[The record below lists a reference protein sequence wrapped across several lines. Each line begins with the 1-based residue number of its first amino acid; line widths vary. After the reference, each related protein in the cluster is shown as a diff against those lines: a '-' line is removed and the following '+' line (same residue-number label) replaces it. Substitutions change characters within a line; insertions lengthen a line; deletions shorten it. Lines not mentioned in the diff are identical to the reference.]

1 MRSSAGFEIRSRDSS
16 ANRSYEVRDSANIY
30 NRGVEARVYLNG
42 EDCEHG
48 RAIQVLVDDHLS
60 YPWLEELRRRAVL
73 SKCLFPELLRQR
85 PVFFPPAPAQRR
97 QHAGEVAPRSEQ
109 YT

>member
-1 MRSSAGFEIRSRDSS
+1 
-16 ANRSYEVRDSANIY
+16 
-30 NRGVEARVYLNG
+30 
-42 EDCEHG
+42 
-48 RAIQVLVDDHLS
+48 
-60 YPWLEELRRRAVL
+60 VL

-97 QHAGEVAPRSEQ
+97 QHAGEAAPRSEQ